1 MKLKE
6 FLGEVIENKANG
18 QKNTCFKKRE
28 LKEAGISSDDLLN
41 MNVDIKLFKEVKKY
55 GFKGSKK

>member
-18 QKNTCFKKRE
+18 QLNTCFKKGK
-28 LKEAGISSDDLLN
+28 LKEAGISDDDLLN
-41 MNVDIKLFKEVKKY
+41 LDIDVKLFKEVKKY